1 MRFSK
6 LIAGTAIGLFSVTVW
21 ADYVGSVGSTY
32 PIAEQS
38 ALDMILGKLKAKEK
52 SGELKRMQEEAARRS
67 MNSVKNIPP
76 VEGLG
81 VVQSRSIRQIDP
93 TVTYAQAIKTDEGKV
108 VVPAGSKINPLL
120 VTKLSKT
127 LVFFD
132 GRDVAQREAVSRLMA
147 RGGPAKYKPILVG
160 GSWLDLTKSW
170 KTQVYFD
177 QHGVLSKRFGIRA
190 VPSLIYQQG
199 QFLALEEIPSKEL
212 TK

>member
-1 MRFSK
+1 MCFSK
-6 LIAGTAIGLFSVTVW
+6 YLAGGALVLTSMVTW
-21 ADYVGSVGSTY
+21 ADYVGSVGPTY

-52 SGELKRMQEEAARRS
+52 SGELRRMQEEAVRRS
-67 MNSVKNIPP
+67 MNSIKNIPP

-81 VVQSRSIRQIDP
+81 IVQNRSVRQLDP
-93 TVTYAQAIKTDEGKV
+93 TVSYPQAIKTDEGKV
-108 VVPAGSKINPLL
+108 FVPAGSKINPLL
-120 VTKLSKT
+120 VTRLSKT

-132 GRDVAQREAVSRLMA
+132 GRDPSQREAVSRLMA
-147 RGGPAKYKPILVG
+147 RGGSTKYKPILVG

-199 QFLALEEIPSKEL
+199 QFLAVEEVPSKEL

>member
-6 LIAGTAIGLFSVTVW
+6 YLAGGALVLNAIVAW
-21 ADYVGSVGSTY
+21 ADNVGSVGTTY

-52 SGELKRMQEEAARRS
+52 NGELKRMQEEVTRRS
-67 MNSVKNIPP
+67 MNSIKNIPP
-76 VEGLG
+76 VEGLEI
-81 VVQSRSIRQIDP
+81 VHSRSVRQLDP
-93 TVTYAQAIKTDEGKV
+93 TVSYPQAIKTDEGKV
-108 VVPAGSKINPLL
+108 VVPAGSKINPLM
-120 VTKLSKT
+120 VTRLSKT

-132 GRDVAQREAVSRLMA
+132 GRDPSQREAVSRLMD
-147 RGGPAKYKPILVG
+147 RGGPSKYRPILVG
-160 GSWLDLTKSW
+160 GSWLDLTKKW

-199 QFLALEEIPSKEL
+199 QFLAVEEVPSKEL
-212 TK
+212 MK